1 MADHEDDSDKRHNA
15 SDARHLGSEIHHG
28 HADVKLALLEQSHEQ
43 IMDGL
48 NEIKTW
54 MHDHNIDDKERFAI
68 QGASIADVTGRV
80 RANESDIA
88 WIMTIVKWILA
99 PLGSGSV
106 ICGVAYILWKG
117 LQK

>member
-1 MADHEDDSDKRHNA
+1 MTEHEGA
-15 SDARHLGSEIHHG
+15 SDRRHDASDVRHAGSDTHHG

-48 NEIKTW
+48 KDIKDW
-54 MHDHNIDDKERFAI
+54 MRDHDVDDKERFALH
-68 QGASIADVTGRV
+68 GAAIADVSGKCT
-80 RANESDIA
+80 NNTSDIA
-88 WIMTIVKWILA
+88 WIMTIFKWVLA

-106 ICGVAYILWKG
+106 ICGIAWAIWKG